1 MKYTNRIKAS
11 LLITTFSLI
20 LAACGGGSGDSGST
34 PTPTPTP
41 TPQPADPTITVTQEN
56 TTCEVSTECL
66 VLTAQASKSATGA
79 SFSLNG
85 IDVANVEVAGVR
97 TEISSDGT
105 VSFNSSDTFKLYVK
119 HTVAETVT
127 LGLSSFTVDGKSYS
141 VDNSIDVEFIVP
153 EANARLNMDTLEC
166 GTGTCNG
173 KLLVDAPISEVN
185 FTLDNNVAAIVET
198 DDGTFTSQDGKI
210 TFPSSSNISIS
221 FSYEH
226 SGNDVQVTQTQ
237 QATNNVLDSVVV
249 SGVTQTVDE
258 VFTLT
263 FDRNENVYVRMYI
276 PTIYGG
282 ALVTTDPEHEVQA
295 IKQVRQYGPGIETH
309 KETVLFESVSYTFL
323 KWNMD
328 TKSFDEL
335 YAGSIETATGLTQ
348 EEAKTLAFHADTTP
362 WVYRVE
368 VTGTLEGGDTLTDS
382 KTFVKRDESM
392 MFFVLLFPDNVSGE
406 RLAEVHAQYDDLE
419 EGVEFSS
426 TLANLYPREYMDEF
440 GNINP
445 STCAYA
451 AELMGMFPSVDTAA
465 NVEIK
470 TLCNVDTPFSIG
482 NIATETSMVLNISSQ
497 EHPDLTEVDF
507 TLPADSISMPYEAKK
522 GSNVVDW
529 KFHSFAGPGSVE
541 VLFSFPTNN
550 TVGLDTL
557 IEFDVSN

>member
-1 MKYTNRIKAS
+1 MTCKNRIRT
-11 LLITTFSLI
+11 LLVVTTFSLI
-20 LAACGGGSGDSGST
+20 LAACGGGGGDSGST

-56 TTCEVSTECL
+56 TTCEVATECL
-66 VLTAQASKSATGA
+66 VLSAHVSESATGA

-85 IDVANVEVAGVR
+85 VESAEIEIDGNR
-97 TEISSDGT
+97 TEITEDGDIAFT
-105 VSFNSSDTFKLYVK
+105 ASQSFKLYVT
-119 HTVAETVT
+119 HSVGETLTFGVD
-127 LGLSSFTVDGKSYS
+127 GFTVNGTSYS
-141 VDNSIDVEFIVP
+141 SDNTIDIEFSVP
-153 EANARLNMDTLEC
+153 EANALLDTSNFECDESTCSGIQVYVDTPINGVKLGLE
-166 GTGTCNG
+166 NG
-173 KLLVDAPISEVN
+173 VTATIETPEGVFVSEN
-185 FTLDNNVAAIVET
+185 
-198 DDGTFTSQDGKI
+198 G
-210 TFPSSSNISIS
+210 S
-221 FSYEH
+221 FSFPATSEIEVH
-226 SGNDVQVTQTQ
+226 FPIDHFSVQQRSRLTEVSLESVAVSGNVQSVGETLPI
-237 QATNNVLDSVVV
+237 VLERPVKIIVK
-249 SGVTQTVDE
+249 
-258 VFTLT
+258 
-263 FDRNENVYVRMYI
+263 MYI

-282 ALVTTDPEHEVQA
+282 ALVTTDPAYEVKA
-295 IKQVRQYGPGIETH
+295 IKQIVQFGPGFTPHQER
-309 KETVLFESVSYTFL
+309 VLFDNVTYTLF
-323 KWNMD
+323 KWNDSTEEFD
-328 TKSFDEL
+328 TID
-335 YAGSIETATGLTQ
+335 AGQIVTASGLTL
-348 EEAKTLAFHADTTP
+348 EGAETLYFNVDTTP

-392 MFFVLLFPDNVSGE
+392 MFFVQLFPDNVSGE
-406 RLAEVHAQYDDLE
+406 RLTEIHTQYDALD
-419 EGVEFSS
+419 EGTEFSS

-470 TLCNVDTPFSIG
+470 TFCNVDTPFSIG

-497 EHPDLTEVDF
+497 EHPGLAEVDF

-529 KFHSFAGPGSVE
+529 KFHSFASPGSVE

>member
-1 MKYTNRIKAS
+1 MKKYFVIFF
-11 LLITTFSLI
+11 TTVM
-20 LAACGGGSGDSGST
+20 LAACGGGSDGSSST
-34 PTPTPTP
+34 PTPTPA
-41 TPQPADPTITVTQEN
+41 PQPDPDPTLTVTQES
-56 TTCEVSTECL
+56 TSCEVNSSCH
-66 VLTAQASKSATGA
+66 VISGAISKSAT
-79 SFSLNG
+79 SVTFSLNG
-85 IDVANVEVAGVR
+85 LDVAEVEVAGVR
-97 TEISSDGT
+97 TEVSSDGS
-105 VSFNSSDTFKLYVK
+105 VSFNASDEFKLYVT
-119 HTVAETVT
+119 HSVAETIT
-127 LGLSSFTVDGKSYS
+127 LSVSSFTVDGKSYS

-153 EANARLNMDTLEC
+153 EASARLDMDNSLC
-166 GTGTCNG
+166 GTDTCKG
-173 KLLVDAPISEVN
+173 MLLVDTPITGVN
-185 FTLDNNVAAIVET
+185 FTLDNNVVATVET
-198 DDGTFTSQDGKI
+198 DEGTFTHQDGKI

-221 FSYEH
+221 FSYVN

-237 QATNNVLDSVVV
+237 QATNNVLDSVMV
-249 SGVTQTVDE
+249 SGVTQIVDE

-282 ALVTTDPEHEVQA
+282 ALVTTDPQHEVQA

-328 TKSFDEL
+328 TSSFDEL

-392 MFFVLLFPDNVSGE
+392 MFFVPLFPDNVSGE
-406 RLAEVHAQYDDLE
+406 RLTEIHTQYDALDD
-419 EGVEFSS
+419 GTEFSS

-470 TLCNVDTPFSIG
+470 TFCNVNTPFSIG

-497 EHPDLTEVDF
+497 EHPDLAEVDF